1 MYEKKRSY
9 AWNFQI
15 SQTKGENLA
24 SNFLIRDLRSAARS
38 FLHNVAPF
46 LSFWLTAP
54 WATLEKPLEG
64 VDFPSLV
71 LSFTSTSDRGIKE
84 GILTARF
91 PINLVSHVPQLFWC
105 RDTSKLYGMMYESS
119 FNSSRKKKSQ
129 SFILF
134 HLLSLNS
141 SFRSFESS

>member
-38 FLHNVAPF
+38 FLQMSR
-46 LSFWLTAP
+46 LSFLFDWLHR
-54 WATLEKPLEG
+54 ATLEKPLEG

-119 FNSSRKKKSQ
+119 FNSSRKKKEVNPLYS
-129 SFILF
+129 STY
-134 HLLSLNS
+134 SLNS